1 MERRAASTAS
11 AAAQGAAQPQG
22 RRPAS
27 PTGLADRLPLAPAG
41 RPRSRGAAARGASC
55 CRPGRCQ
62 HPGGEAQLRPTS
74 SGVFARAG
82 PITAAPGCSLGR
94 GASSRWASSCSRP
107 SRVLALG
114 LLVLA
119 AQPRE
124 ASACTKDGYCGQGT
138 CDGYN
143 PGDPGADPPV
153 APTPGSCAC
162 KNGWTGSTTC
172 YHPTGCDSSPCKHGG
187 TCTATGGS
195 HSCDCSG
202 TGYTGDQSCNTPV
215 PCGAAPSPP
224 HTTGC
229 SGGPKTFGQK
239 CTATCDSGYTGGS
252 SPSSAFTCGADG
264 HFTGSLTCDAVSCG
278 PAPSPPHSAGCSGPK
293 TFDQTCIATCDSG
306 YTGGPSTS
314 SAFTCGA
321 DGHFTGSLTCDAVSC
336 GAAPSPPHS
345 AGCSGGPKT
354 FGQTCI
360 ATCDSG
366 YTGGYSTSSA
376 FTCGADGLFMGSAL
390 TCGAVS
396 CGEAPSPPHT
406 SGCSGSKTFQQSC
419 TAACDSGWTGG
430 TSSHQFACGADGQY
444 SGSLTCEKVSCG
456 PSPSPPH
463 SSGCGASYDF
473 GGKCPASCDSGWTG
487 GTKDAT
493 ISCVADAEKTTG
505 KYSGSLNCQKVSCG
519 PSPSPPHSSGCG
531 ASYDF
536 GGKCPASCDSGW
548 TGGTKDATISCVAD
562 AEKTTGKYS
571 GSLNCQKVSCGPSPS
586 PPHSKGCGTLYEF
599 DGECTALCDTGY
611 TDGTKSAKFTCDV
624 DGRNTAGNYSGSLTC
639 KAVPCHDVT
648 VPAHVNPP
656 PPECKNMHYDV
667 AGLTNK
673 CTIQCAEGWTAGAKS
688 EEFTCQA
695 GGDIAGSLTCEKVQC
710 GKPPG
715 KLPTL
720 TGHRTFDHSCAAS
733 SMAYQDHCK
742 ATCDVGYTGA
752 DFTSVCQANG
762 REDAGQYNAEAAPCT
777 ACPAGKF
784 KDKAGVS
791 ACTDCGK
798 GKYNE
803 HQTSIDKAACI
814 DCPIG
819 RFSNQMVLTEICSKC
834 SAGQY
839 QDHTMKTMCI
849 GCQDHSDTKDA
860 SGSTKNDDCVCQAG
874 WIANLG
880 VAKCTACSSGQYKDT
895 QGERGTPCK
904 PCEANSDTS
913 WPADQADKG
922 TGRGHCVCNRG
933 FGNIS
938 WAVGQPCQGPK
949 PSRTLIM
956 RNCTRFL
963 I

>member
-1 MERRAASTAS
+1 
-11 AAAQGAAQPQG
+11 
-22 RRPAS
+22 
-27 PTGLADRLPLAPAG
+27 
-41 RPRSRGAAARGASC
+41 
-55 CRPGRCQ
+55 
-62 HPGGEAQLRPTS
+62 
-74 SGVFARAG
+74 
-82 PITAAPGCSLGR
+82 
-94 GASSRWASSCSRP
+94 
-107 SRVLALG
+107 
-114 LLVLA
+114 
-119 AQPRE
+119 
-124 ASACTKDGYCGQGT
+124 
-138 CDGYN
+138 
-143 PGDPGADPPV
+143 
-153 APTPGSCAC
+153 
-162 KNGWTGSTTC
+162 
-172 YHPTGCDSSPCKHGG
+172 
-187 TCTATGGS
+187 
-195 HSCDCSG
+195 
-202 TGYTGDQSCNTPV
+202 
-215 PCGAAPSPP
+215 
-224 HTTGC
+224 
-229 SGGPKTFGQK
+229 
-239 CTATCDSGYTGGS
+239 
-252 SPSSAFTCGADG
+252 
-264 HFTGSLTCDAVSCG
+264 
-278 PAPSPPHSAGCSGPK
+278 
-293 TFDQTCIATCDSG
+293 
-306 YTGGPSTS
+306 
-314 SAFTCGA
+314 
-321 DGHFTGSLTCDAVSC
+321 
-336 GAAPSPPHS
+336 
-345 AGCSGGPKT
+345 
-354 FGQTCI
+354 
-360 ATCDSG
+360 
-366 YTGGYSTSSA
+366 
-376 FTCGADGLFMGSAL
+376 MGSAL

-444 SGSLTCEKVSCG
+444 SGSLTCE
-456 PSPSPPH
+456 
-463 SSGCGASYDF
+463 
-473 GGKCPASCDSGWTG
+473 
-487 GTKDAT
+487 
-493 ISCVADAEKTTG
+493 
-505 KYSGSLNCQKVSCG
+505 KVSCG